1 MPMPALLLVLATL
14 LTLASFGLL
23 VVIGKRMGD
32 PLAGWV
38 ATAFAA
44 GSFALS
50 MAAMISWYS
59 GGQLAGMTWG
69 PGDKPIELAFK
80 WLPVGPAATPEHP
93 AFFNLDLHIDT
104 LTVAMFNTITLV
116 VGLGH
121 AFSVR
126 YMRDDERFARF
137 FVSLQL
143 LYFSMLAF
151 VLVGNL
157 VPIFVFWYLIAL
169 AGYLILT
176 RLDKRP
182 TRRVAVTSFIIKR
195 IGDAGFVLGI
205 AILLHCMGN
214 ATLLQLDRWLWP
226 AGSAASHLP
235 AGSPISIQTVSLA
248 GIALFCGAACRSAL
262 FPLHFWLPAASR
274 APIPAAALVQSV
286 TLTAAGLYLIARIFP
301 ILTPTAKLCIAIVGL
316 LSLAAGAVL
325 ALIQREL
332 GKILAYST
340 VSQFGLMFMAIG
352 IGSWVGALF
361 HLLTHAFFISLLVLA
376 AGSVI
381 HAAHG
386 EQDLKEFGGL
396 MRKMPLAAAA
406 FAIGL
411 LAMAGAPFTSGYYS
425 NEMILVHAGA
435 FADYSIQAT
444 HNPLYL
450 LFFIIPAVVSAITA
464 LYMTRCWMLVFWGKP
479 RNQELHDKLRER
491 TGFWFPLFGLASLS
505 LIGGSRILD
514 MKQFVG
520 QAIEETENYCNAVRD
535 PATPPFA
542 GFAQTW
548 PITLEQASDAVRS
561 LESTGE
567 QLFNRYAIWPFG
579 VGIALGLA
587 LYCRCSRI
595 EIAREVSQADL

>member
-226 AGSAASHLP
+226 AGSRRVAS
-235 AGSPISIQTVSLA
+235 
-248 GIALFCGAACRSAL
+248 
-262 FPLHFWLPAASR
+262 
-274 APIPAAALVQSV
+274 
-286 TLTAAGLYLIARIFP
+286 ARGFADFHSNGEP
-301 ILTPTAKLCIAIVGL
+301 RGHR
-316 LSLAAGAVL
+316 AVL
-325 ALIQREL
+325 R
-332 GKILAYST
+332 
-340 VSQFGLMFMAIG
+340 
-352 IGSWVGALF
+352 
-361 HLLTHAFFISLLVLA
+361 
-376 AGSVI
+376 
-381 HAAHG
+381 
-386 EQDLKEFGGL
+386 
-396 MRKMPLAAAA
+396 
-406 FAIGL
+406 
-411 LAMAGAPFTSGYYS
+411 
-425 NEMILVHAGA
+425 
-435 FADYSIQAT
+435 
-444 HNPLYL
+444 
-450 LFFIIPAVVSAITA
+450 
-464 LYMTRCWMLVFWGKP
+464 RCM
-479 RNQELHDKLRER
+479 QESH
-491 TGFWFPLFGLASLS
+491 
-505 LIGGSRILD
+505 
-514 MKQFVG
+514 
-520 QAIEETENYCNAVRD
+520 
-535 PATPPFA
+535 
-542 GFAQTW
+542 
-548 PITLEQASDAVRS
+548 
-561 LESTGE
+561 
-567 QLFNRYAIWPFG
+567 
-579 VGIALGLA
+579 
-587 LYCRCSRI
+587 CSRCI
-595 EIAREVSQADL
+595 SGFPPRAAPRYPPPRLSNP